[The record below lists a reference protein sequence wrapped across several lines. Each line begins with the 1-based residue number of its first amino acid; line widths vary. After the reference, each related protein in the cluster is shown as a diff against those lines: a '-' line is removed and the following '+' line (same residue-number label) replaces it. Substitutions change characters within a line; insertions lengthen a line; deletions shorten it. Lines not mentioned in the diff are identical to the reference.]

1 MMARNG
7 SKNGRWKD
15 GSSQTH
21 YRNKAN
27 AKSGEVVHHKDGSKK
42 NNSRSNIEVVSKST
56 HNKVHPEKGGD
67 RKCGSGSVWSK
78 KLKSCVSVKD

>member
-1 MMARNG
+1 MARDG

-27 AKSGEVVHHKDGSKK
+27 AKKGEVVHHQDGNKK
-42 NNSRSNIEVVSKST
+42 NNNSSNLKKISKA
-56 HNKVHPEKGGD
+56 
-67 RKCGSGSVWSK
+67 
-78 KLKSCVSVKD
+78 